1 MNKKT
6 LDFTNALSIVVA
18 GLDDADA
25 AACKRA
31 VHPIEVVRTT
41 TTPETC
47 DEILRRRPLVVVMS
61 RKLPAADQATVGETS
76 LACGSEII
84 TPRSFDDEQLLR
96 ATMVEAIRVADRRRI
111 PR

>member
-1 MNKKT
+1 
-6 LDFTNALSIVVA
+6 
-18 GLDDADA
+18 
-25 AACKRA
+25 
-31 VHPIEVVRTT
+31 
-41 TTPETC
+41 
-47 DEILRRRPLVVVMS
+47 VVVMS